1 MTLRTPPSHY
11 TILQLWRGFPRTHSA
26 AYHTCVVIQQF
37 LFVQLLTWHFHVR
50 LDCNMPRV
58 LRFGREGFVYMIYPS
73 RYHTH
78 VFSTYSE
85 SMGGYVA
92 IDLQKYVG

>member
-1 MTLRTPPSHY
+1 
-11 TILQLWRGFPRTHSA
+11 
-26 AYHTCVVIQQF
+26 
-37 LFVQLLTWHFHVR
+37 
-50 LDCNMPRV
+50 MPRV

-92 IDLQKYVG
+92 IDLEKYVG

>member
-1 MTLRTPPSHY
+1 MS
-11 TILQLWRGFPRTHSA
+11 GSN
-26 AYHTCVVIQQF
+26 
-37 LFVQLLTWHFHVR
+37 
-50 LDCNMPRV
+50 CNMPRV

-78 VFSTYSE
+78 VFSTYRE

-92 IDLQKYVG
+92 IDLQKYVGLIWSMDIREG